1 MLFDQGD
8 KPKLAGEKIKLFTG
22 NSNRPLAQ
30 SIAEYLEI
38 PLVCANVT
46 RFSDGEVR
54 VKIEENIRGVEA
66 FVIQPTCQPVNDNLM
81 ELLVMLDAL
90 KRASVSRVTA
100 VIPYFGY
107 AKQEKKT
114 TGREPI
120 SAKLVANLIT
130 IAGASR
136 IITLDLHSA
145 AIQGFFDIP
154 VDNLYALPIL
164 SNYYKQKGLSGS
176 GIVVVS
182 PDVGGVAR
190 ASALAERLGAG
201 LAITFKRRP
210 EPEVAET
217 KTMVGDVE
225 GRTAILIDDMIS
237 TGHTMM
243 EAAKLL
249 KNHGAQRVFACATH
263 PIFTNTAET
272 ILNISD
278 IEELVFTDSIPYAGN
293 LGGNKI
299 VVLSVAKLLGEAIR
313 RNYFNQSVSSLF
325 E

>member
-1 MLFDQGD
+1 LNHSNHDAG
-8 KPKLAGEKIKLFTG
+8 LAGEKIKIFSG
-22 NSNRPLAQ
+22 NANRPLAKA
-30 SIAEYLEI
+30 IADYLEI
-38 PLVCANVT
+38 PLVSANVT

-66 FVIQPTCQPVNDNLM
+66 FVVQPTCKPVNDNLM
-81 ELLVMLDAL
+81 ELLIILDAL
-90 KRASVSRVTA
+90 KRASVSRVT
-100 VIPYFGY
+100 VVMPYFGY

-114 TGREPI
+114 AGREPI

-130 IAGASR
+130 VAGASR
-136 IITLDLHSA
+136 VITLDLHSP

-154 VDNLYALPIL
+154 VDNLFALPIL
-164 SNYYKQKGLSGS
+164 SNYYRNKGLEGS
-176 GIVVVS
+176 GVVVVS

-201 LAITFKRRP
+201 LAIAFKRRP

-217 KTMVGDVE
+217 KTMVGNVQ

-237 TGHTMM
+237 TGHTLI

-249 KNHGAQRVFACATH
+249 KNYGATRIFACATH
-263 PIFTNTAET
+263 PIFTHAPDSIIND
-272 ILNISD
+272 SD
-278 IEELVFTDSIPYAGN
+278 IEELVFTDSIPYEATGSSE
-293 LGGNKI
+293 KI
-299 VVLSVAKLLGEAIR
+299 AVLSVAKLLGEAIR
-313 RNYFNQSVSSLF
+313 RNYYNQSVSSLF